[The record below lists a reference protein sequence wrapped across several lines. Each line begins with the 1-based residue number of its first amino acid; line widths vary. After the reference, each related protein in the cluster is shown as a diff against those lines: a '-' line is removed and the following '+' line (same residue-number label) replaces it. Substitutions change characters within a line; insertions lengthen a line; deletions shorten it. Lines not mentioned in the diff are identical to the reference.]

1 MNTRK
6 ITVLSIVLIMALSL
20 SACNLNLFQSDTAA
34 ATQAPVQTEA
44 ATQAATQ
51 EAVQTA
57 QITTSLGGLSDYE
70 DTLVSIYEK
79 VNPSVV
85 NIQVTEK
92 VKTNTS
98 SSPEDLFSN
107 MPGFQFFFGSPTT
120 PNDQQQSEQ
129 VTQALGSGFVWNK

>member
-6 ITVLSIVLIMALSL
+6 ITILSIILIMALSL
-20 SACNLNLFQSDTAA
+20 SACNLNLFQSDTAT

-44 ATQAATQ
+44 ATQEAA
-51 EAVQTA
+51 QTA

-107 MPGFQFFFGSPTT
+107 IPGFQFFFGSPTT

-129 VTQALGSGFVWNK
+129 VTQALGSGFV